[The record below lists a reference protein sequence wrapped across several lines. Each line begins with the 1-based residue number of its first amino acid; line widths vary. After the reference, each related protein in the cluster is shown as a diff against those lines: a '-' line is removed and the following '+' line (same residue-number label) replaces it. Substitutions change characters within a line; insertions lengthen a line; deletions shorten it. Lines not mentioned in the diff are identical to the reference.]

1 MKRSSISILTCL
13 LVILLSI
20 QPVLAQSTNKAVP
33 VFKDG
38 EAQVV
43 EAFSKMEDWIR
54 HDLWVETEFG
64 DRLDSLAFQF
74 YSDVTLYWIIS
85 IANPNQI
92 NMGSLYLTPGA
103 QIRIPTNVGTII
115 DSYYSLNS

>member
-1 MKRSSISILTCL
+1 MNRYSRIDKLRNENEFVGTLGTQYYGTVNYPEI
-13 LVILLSI
+13 
-20 QPVLAQSTNKAVP
+20 PQSQ
-33 VFKDG
+33 D
-38 EAQVV
+38 
-43 EAFSKMEDWIR
+43 DI
-54 HDLWVETEFG
+54 WVETEFG

-85 IANPNQI
+85 VANPNQI